1 MIEIE
6 FTKAESKI
14 NAFVR
19 TLSSVKKY
27 TYLSKRQKL
36 WVNVRWVQTC
46 GNSNERGQRK
56 FSLLALLPAPSPSP
70 RRRPRSPT
78 PPRRSRPRSP
88 VAGHAVSDASRRVH
102 VHDTNNGQSFWI
114 THDRSCRDCHSSLSP
129 SKKMQDNK
137 SRKSGIVNPNGQN
150 ITHQRK

>member
-19 TLSSVKKY
+19 TLSSVTKY

-46 GNSNERGQRK
+46 GNNNERGQRK
-56 FSLLALLPAPSPSP
+56 FSLLVLVMAQLPAPSPSP
-70 RRRPRSPT
+70 RRRPLPT
-78 PPRRSRPRSP
+78 IPNAATPLTPTQPGRRS
-88 VAGHAVSDASRRVH
+88 H
-102 VHDTNNGQSFWI
+102 T
-114 THDRSCRDCHSSLSP
+114 
-129 SKKMQDNK
+129 
-137 SRKSGIVNPNGQN
+137 
-150 ITHQRK
+150 